1 MEPMTDNELKSII
14 NDERKCGRFGIVRLV
29 L

>member
-1 MEPMTDNELKSII
+1 MEPMTDNELKNII
-14 NDERKCGRFGIVRLV
+14 SDERKCGRLGIVRLV